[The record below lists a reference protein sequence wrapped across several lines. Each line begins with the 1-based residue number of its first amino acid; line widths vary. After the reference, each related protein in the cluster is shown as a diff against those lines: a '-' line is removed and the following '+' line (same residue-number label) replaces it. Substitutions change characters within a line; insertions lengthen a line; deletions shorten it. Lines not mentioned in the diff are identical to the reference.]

1 MLDTLWLSIEARYNF
16 TRRCSCLVIVYVRLK
31 INMTTKLLICDDS
44 NMARKQVAR
53 SLPDGWDVEISFAA
67 NGIEGI
73 EAIKAGKGDVLL
85 LDLNMPEMDGY
96 QVLEAILAQDL
107 PTLTIVISGDIQP
120 EAHQRV
126 TRLGALGFIQK
137 PVNKEILTQVLSS
150 YGVFSKELAATEP
163 ESVVNI
169 APTKPPVAKFDIQ
182 EALLSNQLDVSTAES
197 EPVSA
202 EPEMILSAEMRDCY
216 QEIANVA
223 MGRAGDLLARLL
235 NVFVELPIPN
245 VNFIEVSELRMA
257 LKDIENHESTSG
269 ICQGFISAGISGEAL
284 LILNDS
290 SFKDVASLMN
300 YQYDADMGT
309 ELELL
314 MDLANVLIGACLKGV
329 SEQLDIQFSQG
340 HPEVLGQHR
349 KISDLIA
356 NNASKWKKTLA
367 IEISYSIEN
376 YPIKCDLLLLFTEK
390 SMTTLNNKLAY
401 LID

>member
-1 MLDTLWLSIEARYNF
+1 
-16 TRRCSCLVIVYVRLK
+16 
-31 INMTTKLLICDDS
+31 
-44 NMARKQVAR
+44 
-53 SLPDGWDVEISFAA
+53 
-67 NGIEGI
+67 
-73 EAIKAGKGDVLL
+73 
-85 LDLNMPEMDGY
+85 
-96 QVLEAILAQDL
+96 
-107 PTLTIVISGDIQP
+107 
-120 EAHQRV
+120 
-126 TRLGALGFIQK
+126 
-137 PVNKEILTQVLSS
+137 
-150 YGVFSKELAATEP
+150 
-163 ESVVNI
+163 
-169 APTKPPVAKFDIQ
+169 
-182 EALLSNQLDVSTAES
+182 
-197 EPVSA
+197 
-202 EPEMILSAEMRDCY
+202 
-216 QEIANVA
+216 

-269 ICQGFISAGISGEAL
+269 VCQGFISAGISGEAL

-300 YQYDADMGT
+300 YQYDAQMGT

-356 NNASKWKKTLA
+356 NNANKWKKTLA

-390 SMTTLNNKLAY
+390 SMQTLNNKLAY